1 MYVYSQISASSSSHR
16 HPPFHF
22 LVRAK
27 TSLKLASSLPE
38 ISRSEGPSLYM
49 AEKNQNQYHPPAAN
63 GYSRSSVDTELSSP
77 LDAEEAR
84 RKKRIKWAAYGAA
97 FVVFQTIVIV
107 VFVMVVMKVRRPKF
121 RLGADVTVQTWSSTA
136 SSFDITFQT
145 PVRIK
150 NNNFGPYKYDAT
162 TVGFTYDSVRVGQLS
177 IPKGKAGFMTTKKL
191 DFTASVNSMALNST
205 TALSS
210 ELSTGVLTLS
220 GEGRMEGKAEI
231 MLIFKKKKATD
242 MNCTMVFDVTTK
254 KIASVNCE

>member
-1 MYVYSQISASSSSHR
+1 
-16 HPPFHF
+16 
-22 LVRAK
+22 
-27 TSLKLASSLPE
+27 
-38 ISRSEGPSLYM
+38 M
-49 AEKNQNQYHPPAAN
+49 AEKNQNQCHPPAAN
-63 GYSRSSVDTELSSP
+63 GYSRSSVDAELSSP

-136 SSFDITFQT
+136 
-145 PVRIK
+145 
-150 NNNFGPYKYDAT
+150 
-162 TVGFTYDSVRVGQLS
+162 
-177 IPKGKAGFMTTKKL
+177 
-191 DFTASVNSMALNST
+191 T